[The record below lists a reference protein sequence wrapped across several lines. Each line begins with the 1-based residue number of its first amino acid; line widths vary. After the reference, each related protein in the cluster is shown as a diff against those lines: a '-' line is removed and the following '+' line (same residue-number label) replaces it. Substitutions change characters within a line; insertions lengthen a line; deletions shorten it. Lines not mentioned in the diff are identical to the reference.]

1 MIDFEKHHIRTLLLD
16 MDGVLWKDAQPIG
29 NLPAVFERIKGLGLN
44 AVLATNNATR
54 STEQYLEK
62 LSDLGVELEPWQIA
76 TAGHACVYYLDTHY
90 GKGTRVHVMGEPG
103 LMSTIENAGYTL
115 ADSSVKVVI
124 VGVDRSVSYKRI
136 EMASTLIRQ
145 GAEFLGTNPDKT
157 FPTPHGLIP
166 GAGSIIAAVATAAEI
181 DPLFIGKPNRFLLD
195 LALER
200 VNGSMS
206 EALMVGDR
214 LETDI
219 LAAQNAGCMSCLVMS
234 GVTTPALA
242 QAWQPQ
248 PDFITADLAELVGA

>member
-1 MIDFEKHHIRTLLLD
+1 MIDFEKYNIRTLMLD

-29 NLPAVFERIKGLGLN
+29 NLPAIFSRIKELGLN

-62 LSDLGVELEPWQIA
+62 LAGMGVTLEPWQIG
-76 TAGHACVYYLDTHY
+76 TSGHACVYYLKTHY
-90 GKGTRVHVMGEPG
+90 PAGTRVHVMGEPG
-103 LMSTIENAGYTL
+103 LMATIEEAGYLL
-115 ADSSVKVVI
+115 ADSDVKVVI
-124 VGVDRSVSYKRI
+124 AGVDRSVNYKRI
-136 EMASTLIRQ
+136 EVASTLIRN

-166 GAGSIIAAVATAAEI
+166 GAGSIIAAVATAAETE
-181 DPLFIGKPNRFLLD
+181 PLFMGKPNRFLLD
-195 LALER
+195 LSLER

-219 LAAQNAGCMSCLVMS
+219 LAAQNAGCKSCLVLS
-234 GVTTPALA
+234 GVTTREQAD
-242 QAWQPQ
+242 AWQPK